1 MEIIQD
7 LFAAYPVLSVAQTAF
22 MVWMLVDAYRRQAE
36 TFWFLVI
43 FFVPLLGAWVYFF
56 AVKARD
62 FPSLRLGALRP
73 GGLFQRRPS
82 LDELRY
88 RAERMP
94 TLVSQ
99 VTLAQRLIELG
110 RYEEAIP
117 HLQAALKTEP
127 EHAPALYSLAVCHKE
142 MGNAD
147 RAVPLLQGLLS
158 RDPRW
163 SNYVGWRLLI
173 EARLLAGDP
182 AGSLDACREL
192 VRLAPTLEHTCL
204 LAEHLLAGGRTEEA
218 RGVLER
224 SLRDHDY
231 APGPI
236 RRRNRRWASAA
247 RRLRKR
253 VEAASGPAPR

>member
-7 LFAAYPVLSVAQTAF
+7 LIFANPLLSVAQTAF
-22 MVWMLVDAYRRQAE
+22 MVWMLVDAYRRQAD
-36 TFWFLVI
+36 TFWFLLI
-43 FFVPLLGAWVYFF
+43 FFVPFIGAWAYFF
-56 AVKARD
+56 VVKARD
-62 FPSLRLGALRP
+62 FQALRIGSISP

-88 RAERMP
+88 RAEHMP
-94 TLVSQ
+94 TLVNQ
-99 VTLAQRLIELG
+99 VNLAQRLIELG
-110 RYEEAIP
+110 QHAEAIP
-117 HLQAALKTEP
+117 YLQAALKTEP

-142 MGNAD
+142 MGHPD
-147 RAVPLLQGLLS
+147 WAVPLLQGLLS

-163 SNYVGWRLLI
+163 SNYVAWHLLI
-173 EARLLAGDP
+173 EARTQAGDA
-182 AGSLDACREL
+182 AGALEACREL
-192 VRLAPTLEHTCL
+192 ARLAPTLEHTCL

-218 RGVLER
+218 RNVLER

-253 VEAASGPAPR
+253 VEAESGPAPR